1 MSELLLILGM
11 ALVTFGVRYPMLAI
25 IGRLQLPDTALRAL
39 RYVPLAV
46 LTAIIVPA
54 ILMPDGDIDLRPENT
69 YLVGGIIAALVA
81 WRTRNLLLTI
91 IVGMGAFLLWRAV
104 VGAG

>member
-81 WRTRNLLLTI
+81 WRTKNLLLTI

>member
-54 ILMPDGDIDLRPENT
+54 ILMPGGDIDLRPENT

-81 WRTRNLLLTI
+81 WRTKNLLLTI

>member
-1 MSELLLILGM
+1 MNELTLILGM

-25 IGRLQLPDTALRAL
+25 IGRLHLPDTALRAL

-46 LTAIIVPA
+46 LTAIIVPSV
-54 ILMPDGDIDLRPENT
+54 LMPEGTIDIRPENT

-81 WRTRNLLLTI
+81 WRTKNLLLTI

-104 VGAG
+104 IG

>member
-1 MSELLLILGM
+1 MNELTLILGM

-25 IGRLQLPDTALRAL
+25 IGRLQLPATALRAL

-46 LTAIIVPA
+46 LTAIIVPSV
-54 ILMPDGDIDLRPENT
+54 LMPEGTIDIRPENT

-81 WRTRNLLLTI
+81 WRTKNLLLTI

-104 VGAG
+104 IG